1 MPDPGEAR
9 RRSKRVVAEI
19 PIHVAAGGV
28 EGLGETAVVNEHG
41 ALILSAVSAEDGD
54 EIRVTN
60 MVSGE
65 SVGCRVVWAG
75 NEDETGLKKYGIEL
89 LEERPLFWGFE
100 VE

>member
-19 PIHVAAGGV
+19 PIRVVAGGV

-41 ALILSAVSAEDGD
+41 ALILCAVSAEDGE
-54 EIRVTN
+54 EIRLIN

-65 SVGCRVVWAG
+65 SVGCRVVWG
-75 NEDETGLKKYGIEL
+75 GSEDETGLKKYGVEL
-89 LEERPLFWGFE
+89 LEDRPLFWGFE